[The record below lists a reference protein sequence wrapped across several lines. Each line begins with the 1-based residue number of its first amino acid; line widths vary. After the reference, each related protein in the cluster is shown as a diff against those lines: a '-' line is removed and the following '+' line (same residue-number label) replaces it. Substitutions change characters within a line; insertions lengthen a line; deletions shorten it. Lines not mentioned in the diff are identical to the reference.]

1 MKTRRILT
9 CRFVTE
15 PSNRRTRVYKKLMR
29 GIESG
34 RAHVSLSPSK
44 YPHAQVDGSS
54 VGALEN
60 STTQK
65 VKKKFFFLKPTAAE
79 REPRALDAERGDT
92 PGRMG
97 ARLLPLQA
105 LPTAVSYLPC
115 RLVVHS
121 WAPVLLL
128 LYTIRVTT
136 TTTTTTPRYSS
147 RRKDGRSC
155 ADSILIVVGSSRSRD
170 TARFTFPRL
179 AILSVGG
186 MCKYPIDFYLTLLSP
201 PLLRRLCWREDKR
214 WAMGEFDNPRLSLFF
229 FFHVHRH
236 FSFACLPDEEAYYVG
251 RYRNDEKKKHWGL
264 AEFCGA
270 RN

>member
-1 MKTRRILT
+1 
-9 CRFVTE
+9 
-15 PSNRRTRVYKKLMR
+15 
-29 GIESG
+29 
-34 RAHVSLSPSK
+34 
-44 YPHAQVDGSS
+44 
-54 VGALEN
+54 
-60 STTQK
+60 
-65 VKKKFFFLKPTAAE
+65 
-79 REPRALDAERGDT
+79 
-92 PGRMG
+92 MG